1 MLSPTGT
8 KSANIVISAS
18 AIDAHKN
25 EIRRESSIL
34 EVADYLRNE
43 IMIYSKNIP
52 KLSWPPTRDEL
63 TADERAPPE
72 ALITFLTHLL
82 RSDKHTVTRSENIR
96 RLIDSYAADLIHGVT
111 RGETITAKHFLLA
124 LGLHS
129 QTGQKK
135 VVEINHKL
143 GHCISYP
150 LTCEIETAQARV
162 AQIMAES
169 SSILPLKPNY
179 ERDKIIT
186 YFWVD
191 NFDVNIERQT
201 GGGAVNSTHL
211 VAFQEPSYDSYICSP
226 KINLHRTKKRTIKTY
241 DDNLFIPSVDAKKEP
256 SLCIN
261 ASNTNEFDDTEFI
274 SNHFTWLILRKM
286 NSFDQ
291 VVPTYSVWQV
301 NNRIKSNRLQSVKKT
316 VEMYLPPIES
326 KVTDY
331 STIFQYM
338 SYLQGLASDVNM
350 PYVNI
355 TLDVG
360 AAINA
365 FKLIWNYEEV
375 FKNIVIHL
383 GDFHFMKENFKVRSC

>member
-1 MLSPTGT
+1 M
-8 KSANIVISAS
+8 
-18 AIDAHKN
+18 
-25 EIRRESSIL
+25 E
-34 EVADYLRNE
+34 
-43 IMIYSKNIP
+43 YSKNIP
-52 KLSWPPTRDEL
+52 KLSWPPTHEEL
-63 TADERAPPE
+63 TTDERVPPE

-82 RSDKHTVTRSENIR
+82 RSDKHTVTKNESIR

-111 RGETITAKHFLLA
+111 RGEIITAKHFLLA

-143 GHCISYP
+143 GHCISYS

-162 AQIMAES
+162 AQIMADS
-169 SSILPLKPNY
+169 SSILPLKPNHD
-179 ERDKIIT
+179 EDRIIT

-191 NFDVNIERQT
+191 NFDVNIERQS

-211 VAFQEPSYDSYICSP
+211 VAFQEPSDCDSYICSP
-226 KINLHRTKKRTIKTY
+226 KIDLQRTKKRTIETC
-241 DDNLFIPSVDAKKEP
+241 DGNLFTPSVDAKKEP
-256 SLCIN
+256 SLRIN
-261 ASNTNEFDDTEFI
+261 VSNTNEFDDTEFI
-274 SNHFTWLILRKM
+274 SNHFTWLMLRKM

-291 VVPTYSVWQV
+291 VVPTYSGWQV

-316 VEMYLPPIES
+316 VEIYLPPIES

-331 STIFQYM
+331 TTIFKYM
-338 SYLQGLASDVNM
+338 RYLQGLASDVNM

-365 FKLIWNYEEV
+365 FKLIWNYEED

-383 GDFHFMKENFKVRSC
+383 GDFHFMKENFKVRSR